1 MTMTIAPSL
10 LGATAIL
17 IAAVLLLIH
26 QHLVHR
32 AVAGKDIEIAGIEA
46 HTNDQLA
53 EVLAHAE
60 ARHRAAALGVKDH
73 AARVEADNARLR
85 DLIARAEIEMTIRP
99 QAHPIVVDLAHNGPL
114 HLEGL
119 IVEHGPTAVA
129 EVSDLLVTGEVV
141 STMSRHG
148 RVFSFA
154 DPSSRYAQAALPAG
168 SADDEVVDAELLDTF
183 DLAPSDYA
191 ELLDHLASA

>member
-1 MTMTIAPSL
+1 MDYTL
-10 LGATAIL
+10 LAALATLAL
-17 IAAVLLLIH
+17 SGLWLIH
-26 QHLVHR
+26 HELVMR

-46 HTNDQLA
+46 HTNEQLFEVRDA
-53 EVLAHAE
+53 ER
-60 ARHRAAALGVKDH
+60 ARHRATLL
-73 AARVEADNARLR
+73 AARDQARAAETEIADLR
-85 DLIARAEIEMTIRP
+85 EVLRRAEIELTIRP
-99 QAHPIVVDLAHNGPL
+99 QAHPIVSDLAHNGSL
-114 HLEGL
+114 YLEGL
-119 IVEHGPTAVA
+119 IAEHGPTAVA